1 MCGSSTLRGSTRT
14 RTSCASVALSLS
26 SLWRTGI
33 SSYSDAAQST
43 PSTCTGTV
51 RIQGL
56 ALLADRWAYASMTR
70 CWLAAELA
78 TKMEPELAAEL
89 ATGLAA
95 LVPCWRCAHL
105 MRPCQAA
112 GPV

>member
-1 MCGSSTLRGSTRT
+1 MCGSSTLRGSTRK

-43 PSTCTGTV
+43 PRTCTSTV

-56 ALLADRWAYASMTR
+56 APLADRWIYVSMVR
-70 CWLAAELA
+70 CWLAAELVTEPA
-78 TKMEPELAAEL
+78 TELATEPAAEL
-89 ATGLAA
+89 AA
-95 LVPCWRCAHL
+95 LMPCWQCAHL